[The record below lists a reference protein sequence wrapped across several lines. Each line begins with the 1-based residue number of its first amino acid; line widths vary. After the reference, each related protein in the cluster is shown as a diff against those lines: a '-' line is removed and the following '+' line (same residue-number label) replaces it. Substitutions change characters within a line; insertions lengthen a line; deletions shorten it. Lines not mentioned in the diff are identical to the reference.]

1 MADEGR
7 QRTDSSRTGEA
18 PAERAAA
25 EEVPELALGEAR
37 HPDAVGGSGRL
48 REETLEV
55 RAHDR
60 SPPSTAVR
68 RPRAARRGPA
78 NAVPPFGR
86 RRASASRAALT
97 VRANRGRNG

>member
-55 RAHDR
+55 RAHDL
-60 SPPSTAVR
+60 V
-68 RPRAARRGPA
+68 
-78 NAVPPFGR
+78 AVPPFGR
-86 RRASASRAALT
+86 SGCLTLASVIGAT
-97 VRANRGRNG
+97 PGRVCNGQ

>member
-55 RAHDR
+55 AHDLVETV
-60 SPPSTAVR
+60 PAVD
-68 RPRAARRGPA
+68 RGA
-78 NAVPPFGR
+78 
-86 RRASASRAALT
+86 
-97 VRANRGRNG
+97 

>member
-55 RAHDR
+55 RAHDLVETV
-60 SPPSTAVR
+60 PAVDR
-68 RPRAARRGPA
+68 DA
-78 NAVPPFGR
+78 
-86 RRASASRAALT
+86 
-97 VRANRGRNG
+97 